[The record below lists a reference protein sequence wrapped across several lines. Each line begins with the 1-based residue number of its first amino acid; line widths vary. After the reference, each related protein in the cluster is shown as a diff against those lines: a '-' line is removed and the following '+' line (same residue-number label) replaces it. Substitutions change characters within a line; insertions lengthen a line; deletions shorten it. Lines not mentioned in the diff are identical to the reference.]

1 MQIKNNFFHKHI
13 FNQQHEHNRLLLS
26 VLVHTFIRNS
36 SKKINIKYL
45 LSLCYRNLIMSEI
58 IRQHFEEAKKVLET
72 FLSDE
77 KNIAAV
83 TKAGELMTTAL
94 TAGGKIISC
103 GNGGSMCDA
112 MHFAEELTGRYRN
125 DRKPIAAISISDPSY
140 LSCVGNDY
148 GFNYVFSRFVEGV
161 GNKGDVLLAIS
172 TSGNSA
178 NVLEAAKVAQSK
190 NMIVIALTGKDGGA
204 LKNHCDVEIRVPHS
218 GYADRT
224 QEIHIKIIHAL
235 IDYIEQHGK
244 NR

>member
-13 FNQQHEHNRLLLS
+13 FNQQHQHNGLLLP
-26 VLVHTFIRNS
+26 VIVHIFIRNS
-36 SKKINIKYL
+36 AKKINIKYL
-45 LSLCYRNLIMSEI
+45 LSLCFRNLIMSEI

-77 KNIAAV
+77 KNIASV

-148 GFNYVFSRFVEGV
+148 GFNYVFQDLLKV
-161 GNKGDVLLAIS
+161 LAIK
-172 TSGNSA
+172 A
-178 NVLEAAKVAQSK
+178 
-190 NMIVIALTGKDGGA
+190 MFF
-204 LKNHCDVEIRVPHS
+204 
-218 GYADRT
+218 
-224 QEIHIKIIHAL
+224 
-235 IDYIEQHGK
+235 
-244 NR
+244 